1 MKIEI
6 ADLSGLPEG
15 LKSVVETEGD
25 KSTLDL
31 TKVMVAEDLAGL
43 KSALQ
48 KERSNV
54 ASYAKLGTPDEI
66 NGKIAH
72 LEARVA
78 KGGKPG
84 EEAQAKLDALTKD
97 YDQKLADRDAR
108 IDKMMRANA
117 SASLKAELAKAG
129 FIPEA
134 IDDIAATALGRL
146 DFADDG
152 TPKVLTADG
161 KPMIGNGPD
170 HGATLTDLAQE
181 LAKAKPYAVRDG
193 GKGGGGKQPGTG
205 GTPNKKRSEMSA
217 TEKSAFIEEH
227 GQTAFLKLPK

>member
-25 KSTLDL
+25 KTTLDL
-31 TKVMVAEDLAGL
+31 TKVMLTEDLTGL

-48 KERSNV
+48 KERGNAAAYS
-54 ASYAKLGTPDEI
+54 KLGTPDEI
-66 NGKIAH
+66 SSKIAE
-72 LEARVA
+72 LEAQAA
-78 KGGKPG
+78 KGGKSG

-97 YDQKLADRDAR
+97 YDAKLADRDSR
-108 IDKMMRANA
+108 IDKMMKANA

-146 DFADDG
+146 EFADDG

-161 KPMIGNGPD
+161 KPMIGSGPD

-193 GKGGGGKQPGTG
+193 GKGGGGKQPGNG
-205 GTPNKKRSEMSA
+205 GTPDKKRSEFSA
-217 TEKSAFIEEH
+217 AEKSAYIAEH
-227 GQTAFLKLPK
+227 GQAAYLKLPK